1 MDYNLTCTDP
11 IRQALPFSVMTKL
24 RGIPSTTQTAVATK
38 THLPHKMSWPSGDR
52 SHKGALTLKTL
63 GEYCAA
69 LHVDVLHSLDDSRFP
84 QPQVAK
90 LTRLRTPF
98 QNLQSTVQHWNDEIL
113 NCVGDKTRLCVNYV
127 KHREVK
133 VFTDKAQHESH
144 TTECYGHVAVMS
156 ASPVVAEALELED
169 VLPYT
174 GPGRGRGRANPK
186 AS

>member
-24 RGIPSTTQTAVATK
+24 RGIPSTTQTAVATT
-38 THLPHKMSWPSGDR
+38 THWPHKMSWPSDNR

-69 LHVDVLHSLDDSRFP
+69 LHVDVLHSLDETRFP

-90 LTRLRTPF
+90 LTILRTPF

-113 NCVGDKTRLCVNYV
+113 NCVNEKTRLCVNFI

-133 VFTDKAQHESH
+133 VFKDKAQHETH
-144 TTECYGHVAVMS
+144 PTECYGHVAVKS
-156 ASPVVAEALELED
+156 APPVVVEDLDLED

-174 GPGRGRGRANPK
+174 GPGRGRANPK
-186 AS
+186 AK